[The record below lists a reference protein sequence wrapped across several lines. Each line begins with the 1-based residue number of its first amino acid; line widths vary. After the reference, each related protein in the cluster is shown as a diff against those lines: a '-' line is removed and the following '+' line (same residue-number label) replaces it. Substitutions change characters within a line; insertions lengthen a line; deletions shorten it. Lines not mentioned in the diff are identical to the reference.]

1 MERNPRPVERTW
13 ASRLGRFSRLAIV
26 ITALVFIASAARA
39 GDLEKTQTL
48 ITVLQSE
55 AGLFEKARACQQ
67 LGEIGTKEA
76 VPALAAL
83 LDDEKLAAYARSGL
97 EGIPDPSAAA
107 ALRGALGR
115 VQGDRLVGVVNSL
128 GVLRDAQAVAALIR
142 LVGTSGS
149 GVGQSAL
156 LALGRI
162 ANEPAV
168 RFLNK
173 TLKAGSGPLREAAAA
188 ACLLAAERQ
197 LAGGK
202 RTGARSLYDA
212 VRQTPVSVSLRIA
225 ATRGAIL
232 TRRPNAVPF
241 LMTQL
246 KSEDRAVRGAAL
258 LTIREM
264 PGETLANALNAELGK
279 ANAEAQ
285 IHLIGALVDCHNL
298 RSLEGIRALLES
310 PNPGVRIAAL
320 TALGTIGGPV
330 DAKALL
336 RMLNRIP
343 TVEESALIYAGLTR
357 IQGAEVDRLIL
368 DEMES
373 TEDAERRIRLMR
385 LVGERGAEGA
395 AEALLGLAEGPEA
408 KVSRVAFQVLASLA
422 QPRDLPAL
430 IRLTLACK
438 DDAAGDAAEAA
449 VVATALRIEDPT
461 AQATLLLEALPAAR
475 ESADRCSVL
484 RMLAGVGGVKAFEAI
499 APSLQHPDER
509 VRETAFSSL
518 VEWPDPGAAELLLE
532 LAEKETSQKRRTLA
546 LRGAT
551 RLAGVAASNPVFP
564 AEQALAW
571 LTRANQAARTVEEK
585 RLILSALAN
594 VKRIESFRLLLPYLD
609 DPELMSE
616 AGAALIQLTP
626 SLLAANHGEA
636 VREALKKVVATGKSQ
651 DLREKARR
659 LLESIPPTVNLE
671 APTDAQRIKAGAV
684 VQPGR
689 VRLGERVTL
698 AVRVRLAPGFHVYAM
713 EEAGSADRRTEI
725 AVTAPDLLEPQG
737 DWQGPAP
744 RVKDDGSRTFAGDVL
759 FRRQFSVSGKAPAGR
774 HKVAVGLDVQVCNE
788 ALCWPPETI
797 SLACDLEVLASAR

>member
-1 MERNPRPVERTW
+1 MHHVFLSAEFPMPNPPSWGEEVMERHPGRNPRQADRTW
-13 ASRLGRFSRLAIV
+13 AGRQARFSRLAIV
-26 ITALVFIASAARA
+26 LLALLFIASAAQA
-39 GDLEKTQTL
+39 GDLEKTQKL
-48 ITVLQSE
+48 IAVLQSE
-55 AGLFEKARACQQ
+55 ASLFDKARACQQ

-107 ALRGALGR
+107 ALRAALGR

-128 GVLRDAQAVAALIR
+128 GVLRDPQAVDPLIR

-149 GVGQSAL
+149 GVAPEAL

-197 LAGGK
+197 LVEGK
-202 RTGARSLYDA
+202 RAEARSLYDA
-212 VRQTPVSVSLRIA
+212 VRQEPVSAILRIA

-264 PGETLANALNAELGK
+264 PGETLANALNAELSK

-310 PNPGVRIAAL
+310 PVPDVRTAAL
-320 TALGTIGGPV
+320 TALGSIGGPE

-336 RMLNRIP
+336 RMLTRIP
-343 TVEESALIYAGLTR
+343 TVEESALIFAGLTR
-357 IQGAEVDRLIL
+357 IQGAEVDRLIME
-368 DEMES
+368 EMEAN
-373 TEDAERRIRLMR
+373 EDPEKQIRLIR
-385 LVGERGAEGA
+385 LLGERGAENA
-395 AEALLGLAEGPEA
+395 AEALLGEAGGPDA
-408 KVSRVAFQVLASLA
+408 KVSRAAFQVLASLA
-422 QPRDLPAL
+422 QPSDLPAL

-449 VVATALRIEDPT
+449 VVATALRIEEPT
-461 AQATLLLEALPAAR
+461 GQTALLLEALSATR
-475 ESADRCSVL
+475 ESTERCSVL
-484 RMLAGVGGVKAFEAI
+484 RMLAGVGGPKALEAI
-499 APSLQHPDER
+499 TPSLQHPDER

-518 VEWPDPGAAELLLE
+518 VEWPDPRAAELLLG
-532 LAEKETSQKRRTLA
+532 LAEKGTSPKQRTLA
-546 LRGAT
+546 LRGAI
-551 RLAGVAASNPVFP
+551 RLAGVAASNPAFP
-564 AEQALAW
+564 PEQALAW
-571 LTRANQAARTVEEK
+571 LTRANVAARTVEEK
-585 RLILSALAN
+585 RLILSGLAN
-594 VKRIESFRLLLPYLD
+594 VKRIESLPLLLPYLD

-636 VREALKKVVATGKSQ
+636 VREALKKVVASGKSQ
-651 DLREKARR
+651 DLRQKAQR
-659 LLESIPPTVNLE
+659 LLESIPPSVNLE
-671 APTDAQRIKAGAV
+671 APTDAQRIKAGA
-684 VQPGR
+684 
-689 VRLGERVTL
+689 
-698 AVRVRLAPGFHVYAM
+698 AV
-713 EEAGSADRRTEI
+713 
-725 AVTAPDLLEPQG
+725 
-737 DWQGPAP
+737 
-744 RVKDDGSRTFAGDVL
+744 
-759 FRRQFSVSGKAPAGR
+759 
-774 HKVAVGLDVQVCNE
+774 
-788 ALCWPPETI
+788 
-797 SLACDLEVLASAR
+797 